1 MSNDWKIRGAR
12 LFGVGAFLCGLVG
25 LVAGLV
31 EREWR
36 LGVTGWFMGGTLLT
50 VLAVLLLTDAY
61 TEMRRRQLS

>member
-1 MSNDWKIRGAR
+1 MSNDWKIRVAR

-61 TEMRRRQLS
+61 TEIRRRQLS